1 MSGKNLERIL
11 TDSAKQKNPLL
22 PSPHNFQ
29 SFPRNEK
36 NRVNRFPK
44 LESKATIWP
53 KTANFP
59 GKIR

>member
-29 SFPRNEK
+29 SFPKNEK
-36 NRVNRFPK
+36 NRMDRFPK
-44 LESKATIWP
+44 LRNNAAKGP
-53 KTANFP
+53 KTANCCD
-59 GKIR
+59 KKR